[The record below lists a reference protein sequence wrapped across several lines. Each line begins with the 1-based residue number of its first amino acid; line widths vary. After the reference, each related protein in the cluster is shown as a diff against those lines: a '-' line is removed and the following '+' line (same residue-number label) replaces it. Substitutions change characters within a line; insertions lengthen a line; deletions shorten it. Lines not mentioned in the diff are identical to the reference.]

1 MDVSSAAGSLNTNSR
16 QAGQLYRD
24 HEECKQMALSLEQFQ
39 DRLRA
44 WNARAAHEVINSDGD
59 IAESWRGQQRVLGA
73 VAMSMEG
80 EGARYTPTQ
89 LRQRLIDDREAVRR
103 DWEAAKDRRQA
114 SALSGEV
121 AAYDLVMTL
130 LKDAG
135 RAWSESSAT
144 SPARP

>member
-1 MDVSSAAGSLNTNSR
+1 
-16 QAGQLYRD
+16 
-24 HEECKQMALSLEQFQ
+24 MALSLEQFQ

-44 WNARAAHEVINSDGD
+44 WNARAAHEVVNSDGD

-80 EGARYTPTQ
+80 EGARYTPPQ

-103 DWEAAKDRRQA
+103 AWEATKDPHQA
-114 SALSGEV
+114 AALAGEV

-135 RAWSESSAT
+135 RAWSASPAA

>member
-1 MDVSSAAGSLNTNSR
+1 MS
-16 QAGQLYRD
+16 
-24 HEECKQMALSLEQFQ
+24 LSLEQFQ

-44 WNARAAHEVINSDGD
+44 WNARAAHEVVNSDGD

-89 LRQRLIDDREAVRR
+89 LRQRLADDREAVRR
-103 DWEAAKDRRQA
+103 AWEATRDRRQA
-114 SALSGEV
+114 AALAGEL

-135 RAWSESSAT
+135 RAWSASPAA